1 MSILALTAAIVI
13 AIVAAG
19 IVCQLLGGFGG
30 LIAIALVLGYIYR
43 EQSPARPP
51 RPAAVPVR
59 AVAATWAD
67 AGRALAAYGANHREL
82 YDILRAKA
90 AESGRTNQKP

>member
-1 MSILALTAAIVI
+1 MFFWILIGALAI
-13 AIVAAG
+13 AIVFGSLASQA
-19 IVCQLLGGFGG
+19 LGGFGG
-30 LIAIALVLGYIYR
+30 LIVAALILGYIYR
-43 EQSPARPP
+43 GQSPAQPP
-51 RPAAVPVR
+51 APTPVPVR

-90 AESGRTNQKP
+90 A